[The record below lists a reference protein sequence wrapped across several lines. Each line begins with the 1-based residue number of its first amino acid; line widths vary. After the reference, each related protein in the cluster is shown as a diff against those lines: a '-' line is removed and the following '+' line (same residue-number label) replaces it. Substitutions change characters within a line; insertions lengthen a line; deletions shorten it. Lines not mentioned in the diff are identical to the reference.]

1 MELVRGTA
9 VCMSLTAA
17 IDIDLIM
24 RSLHLAV
31 LWYGMIVFVC
41 P

>member
-1 MELVRGTA
+1 MELVRGKA

-17 IDIDLIM
+17 IDLMM

>member
-9 VCMSLTAA
+9 VFMSLTAA
-17 IDIDLIM
+17 VTIM